1 MHGPG
6 GNNSV
11 LGSLS
16 QIISDTSPA
25 SDDSKYARTRP
36 LLDST
41 LRNVECTHL
50 FQADRYASC
59 EGDSREPCVQN
70 SVVFGKASSRHG
82 FLNNG
87 IDAKRYGDLDG
98 APHDEHVRELHTTLS
113 NAGRNAWSTLIH
125 LALME
130 APGHRMSLQEIYT
143 WMIQNTD
150 KVKEPSDGAWKNSI
164 RHNLSINDNFIRVP
178 NADSMED
185 CHTFQGWTIRPSAIE
200 RGITSTTSHRK
211 NTEEKTSAYESEGSY
226 RGIRNSVSH
235 NYGRVVLD
243 CSAPKS
249 ILESHTA
256 QNYNAER
263 TRIASEP
270 FDRNIG
276 NYGMDG
282 HQSLTGSV
290 NGWDPRLLGQCSS
303 SCPEADDVSQSIDAC
318 GRAAPSEVCVDGND
332 IGIMFT
338 QAAFE
343 RFICLWEMYM
353 QGATS
358 MLESLNDN
366 TPSKPDK
373 NELCTRLIQV
383 KMMRTV
389 RSGFGPLFD
398 LYQAR
403 LKLVKFYEAY
413 AEFQAQVQARITG
426 AEFENHRAI
435 PLDLDDLNDPIVLQR
450 AQNALASRKCQH
462 KKKLLIE
469 DLTNQVKE
477 LEGDLEQ
484 IGSRQQSIAPG
495 ADSIERDVVS
505 VGVANFVNK
514 LLVNCLNA
522 RTGNNFT
529 PKQRVNQK
537 RDIVRF
543 SIEARMYAPF
553 VKSFGLGSLALMPQQ
568 CHFRLSKG

>member
-11 LGSLS
+11 LRSLS
-16 QIISDTSPA
+16 QTISDTSSA
-25 SDDSKYARTRP
+25 SDDSKDARTRP
-36 LLDST
+36 LLDAT
-41 LRNVECTHL
+41 LRNVEGTHL
-50 FQADRYASC
+50 FKADRYASC
-59 EGDSREPCVQN
+59 ESDSQEPCVQN
-70 SVVFGKASSRHG
+70 SVVFGKAGSRYG
-82 FLNNG
+82 FLNNA
-87 IDAKRYGDLDG
+87 IDAKRNGDIDG

-113 NAGRNAWSTLIH
+113 NADRNAWSTLIH

-130 APGHRMSLQEIYT
+130 TPVHRLSLQEIYT
-143 WMIQNTD
+143 WMIQHTD

-164 RHNLSINDNFIRVP
+164 RHNLSINDDFIRVP

-185 CHTFQGWTIRPSAIE
+185 CHTFQCWAIRPPAIE
-200 RGITSTTSHRK
+200 REITSTRSHRV
-211 NTEEKTSAYESEGSY
+211 NTEKKTSRYEPGGNY

-243 CSAPKS
+243 CSAPQS

-256 QNYNAER
+256 QKYNAER

-270 FDRNIG
+270 FNRDIG
-276 NYGMDG
+276 NYGMDR

-303 SCPEADDVSQSIDAC
+303 SCPEADDVSQSIDGC
-318 GRAAPSEVCVDGND
+318 GRAAPGEVWVGGND
-332 IGIMFT
+332 IRIMFT
-338 QAAFE
+338 QAASE
-343 RFICLWEMYM
+343 RFIFLWEMYM

-358 MLESLNDN
+358 MLESPNDN
-366 TPSKPDK
+366 TPSEPDK
-373 NELCTRLIQV
+373 NEVRNRLIQA

-413 AEFQAQVQARITG
+413 SEFKAQVQAKIIPG
-426 AEFENHRAI
+426 AKFRHHRAI
-435 PLDLDDLNDPIVLQR
+435 PLDDLNDTIIQR
-450 AQNALASRKCQH
+450 ARTALASRKSQH
-462 KKKLLIE
+462 RKNQLIE
-469 DLTNQVKE
+469 NLTNRVKE
-477 LEGDLEQ
+477 LEGDPEQ
-484 IGSRQQSIAPG
+484 MGPGQESIAPG
-495 ADSIERDVVS
+495 ADNIERDVVS
-505 VGVANFVNK
+505 VGVANFVKK

-529 PKQRVNQK
+529 PKQRVNRT

-553 VKSFGLGSLALMPQQ
+553 VKSFGLGILALMPQK
-568 CHFRLSKG
+568 CHFRFSKR

>member
-16 QIISDTSPA
+16 PIISNTSSA
-25 SDDSKYARTRP
+25 SDDSKDARPRP
-36 LLDST
+36 LLDAT
-41 LRNVECTHL
+41 LRNVEGTHL
-50 FQADRYASC
+50 TKADRYASC
-59 EGDSREPCVQN
+59 EGDSQKPCVQN
-70 SVVFGKASSRHG
+70 SVVPGMAGSRYG
-82 FLNNG
+82 FLNDA
-87 IDAKRYGDLDG
+87 IDAKRNGDIDG

-113 NAGRNAWSTLIH
+113 NADRKAWSTLIH

-130 APGHRMSLQEIYT
+130 ARGHRMSLQEIYT
-143 WMIQNTD
+143 WMIQHTD
-150 KVKEPSDGAWKNSI
+150 KVKEPGDGAWKNSI
-164 RHNLSINDNFIRVP
+164 RHNLSINDDFIRVP
-178 NADSMED
+178 NADSIED
-185 CHTFQGWTIRPSAIE
+185 CHTFQCWTIRPSAIE
-200 RGITSTTSHRK
+200 RGATSTTSHRK
-211 NTEEKTSAYESEGSY
+211 NAEEKTSRYEFGGND
-226 RGIRNSVSH
+226 RGMRNSVSP
-235 NYGRVVLD
+235 NYGRVILD
-243 CSAPKS
+243 CSAPQS

-270 FDRNIG
+270 FDRDIG
-276 NYGMDG
+276 NYGMDR
-282 HQSLTGSV
+282 HQSLNGPV
-290 NGWDPRLLGQCSS
+290 NGWDPRSLSQCSS
-303 SCPEADDVSQSIDAC
+303 SCPEADVVSQSIDGC
-318 GRAAPSEVCVDGND
+318 GRAAPKEVRVDGND

-343 RFICLWEMYM
+343 RFVCLWEMYM
-353 QGATS
+353 QGATP
-358 MLESLNDN
+358 MLEIPNDN
-366 TPSKPDK
+366 SPSKPDK
-373 NELCTRLIQV
+373 NEVCTRLIQV

-403 LKLVKFYEAY
+403 LKLMQFYEPY
-413 AEFQAQVQARITG
+413 AEFKAQVQARITG
-426 AEFENHRAI
+426 AEFENHCAI

-450 AQNALASRKCQH
+450 AQNALASRKCRH
-462 KKKLLIE
+462 KKNLLIE
-469 DLTNQVKE
+469 DLTDQVNE

-495 ADSIERDVVS
+495 ADSIERDVIS

-529 PKQRVNQK
+529 PKQRVNRK

-543 SIEARMYAPF
+543 SIEAKMYAPF
-553 VKSFGLGSLALMPQQ
+553 VKSFGLGILALMPQQ
-568 CHFRLSKG
+568 CRFTLSKR